1 MPHLTIGSLRC
12 FPAAYPM
19 RARGS
24 VAFMQANDITRE
36 RLRRLA
42 EADVGGAKVLSLFL
56 NLDPR
61 EFATPPARSTEIRS
75 LLDRAGRLVRD
86 EAESLSHE
94 QKESL
99 KGDLDRV
106 ATELGN
112 GAATKGAHG
121 LAIFSCTAAG
131 LFEMLRL
138 SEPVDHEPV
147 ISDAPYLAPLSSIG
161 EAGKWCVVLVNRRTA
176 RLFCGSREALEEVA
190 LVDDATRNRH
200 DQGGWSQANYQRSV
214 DKDVQDHLKHVA
226 EVVFLRM
233 KAELPEGVLVG
244 GPQETLTD
252 FEGTLHPYLRER
264 LAGRIDL
271 DVENTSPEDVRRTAA
286 ERIDAFARERDDKA
300 LSRLAE
306 LFGSN
311 GRAASGLGD
320 VLSAVHEQRIET
332 LLVDHGYTAPGVC
345 CPQCGFLGAEGIAE
359 CPADG
364 TPLERRENVVEA
376 AIARAL
382 TESADVH
389 VLRDRPELAS
399 HGHIAAILRF

>member
-1 MPHLTIGSLRC
+1 
-12 FPAAYPM
+12 
-19 RARGS
+19 
-24 VAFMQANDITRE
+24 MQANDITRD

-42 EADVGGAKVLSLFL
+42 DVDVGGAKVLSLFL

-75 LLDRAGRLVRD
+75 LLDRAGRLVR
-86 EAESLSHE
+86 EESEQLTHE

-99 KGDLDRV
+99 KSDLERV
-106 ATELGN
+106 AAELGN
-112 GAATKGAHG
+112 GAGTKGAHG
-121 LAIFSCTAAG
+121 MAIFTCSAAG

-147 ISDAPYLAPLSSIG
+147 VSDGPYLAPLSTIG

-176 RLFCGSREALEEVA
+176 RLFCGSSESLDEIA
-190 LVDDATRNRH
+190 LVDDATRNKH

-226 EVVFLRM
+226 EVVFLQM
-233 KAELPEGVLVG
+233 KAELPDGVLVG

-264 LAGRIDL
+264 LAGRIDIA
-271 DVENTSPEDVRRTAA
+271 VENTSPEDVRRTAA
-286 ERIDAFARERDDKA
+286 ERIAVVAREREDQA
-300 LSRLAE
+300 LARLAE

-311 GRAASGLGD
+311 GRAASGLTD
-320 VLSAVHEQRIET
+320 VLTAVHAQRVET
-332 LLVDHGYTAPGVC
+332 LLVDRGYTAPGVC
-345 CPQCGFLGAEGIAE
+345 CPQCGFLGGESLLE

-364 TPLERRENVVEA
+364 TPTERRENVVEA
-376 AIARAL
+376 AIERAIRQ
-382 TESADVH
+382 SANVH
-389 VLRDRPELAS
+389 VVRDRPELAS